1 MDALVLDG
9 RYRIGERLGEGG
21 MGAVWEAVDLRLER
35 HVAVKVMSGVSVRRD
50 PRAKERFDREA
61 KLLAGLASP
70 YVVTVHDAGEA
81 TVEDSKLLYLVMER
95 LHGRSLADVIEHA
108 LPSLDEVARWAEQ
121 ICRALSV
128 AHDADVVH
136 RDLKPANV
144 MVCADGLVRVLDFG
158 IAAVLS
164 ESADHARLTSTGV
177 VVGTPAYM
185 APEQIESGSYDARSD
200 LYSLGCM
207 LYELVVG
214 RPPFNSSALY
224 ALMRDH
230 VTATPE
236 LPSALRPG
244 VPEEWD
250 ALILQLLAKSAEDR
264 PVDAAEVA
272 RTLRQLPRPAVED
285 TPDFVP
291 AALDDE
297 APPGY
302 VPTRVDPR
310 MAMVAPTVPEVPPPP
325 FEPPMPAEPP
335 MPPGPPWLSP
345 GQRCGPYP
353 DTERLMVA
361 LGWSLA
367 PETDEA
373 PEVDGSAFA
382 VDADGQVLSDQH
394 FVFYNN
400 VALPSDH
407 DEQGDSIRLEN
418 PSVEEGEDGEDGP
431 ADATPLHGDGD
442 GEQRFLVEPGRLDAD
457 TDRIVFALSL
467 HEAEERGL
475 NMSSLADMTVRV
487 LDADSGAELCGFRLE
502 NDAVGDGYGLSL
514 GELYRTP
521 QGWGFHADCAA
532 HPSGLVQIAQVYG
545 VNV

>member
-302 VPTRVDPR
+302 VPTR
-310 MAMVAPTVPEVPPPP
+310 
-325 FEPPMPAEPP
+325 
-335 MPPGPPWLSP
+335 
-345 GQRCGPYP
+345 
-353 DTERLMVA
+353 
-361 LGWSLA
+361 
-367 PETDEA
+367 
-373 PEVDGSAFA
+373 
-382 VDADGQVLSDQH
+382 
-394 FVFYNN
+394 
-400 VALPSDH
+400 
-407 DEQGDSIRLEN
+407 
-418 PSVEEGEDGEDGP
+418 
-431 ADATPLHGDGD
+431 
-442 GEQRFLVEPGRLDAD
+442 
-457 TDRIVFALSL
+457 
-467 HEAEERGL
+467 
-475 NMSSLADMTVRV
+475 
-487 LDADSGAELCGFRLE
+487 
-502 NDAVGDGYGLSL
+502 
-514 GELYRTP
+514 
-521 QGWGFHADCAA
+521 
-532 HPSGLVQIAQVYG
+532 
-545 VNV
+545 